1 MNPEFVE
8 TFKAYSS
15 CVDQRSSGAKEAG
28 KLGALAV
35 IVRMNLRLDDLPH
48 TGATNYGDIVVNEF
62 QQLLLVQTV
71 RNFE

>member
-15 CVDQRSSGAKEAG
+15 CVDQSSGAKEAG

-35 IVRMNLRLDDLPH
+35 IVQSMNLRLDDLPH
-48 TGATNYGDIVVNEF
+48 TGAKLWRYCD
-62 QQLLLVQTV
+62 
-71 RNFE
+71 